1 MSSSAGRVVRY
12 AIALA
17 IFLPTA
23 AYAQDGDKVTAE
35 QAIDTAKQAYGPPAK
50 EKKSKCPAPEPG
62 GPIVVCGELEEQS
75 QFRVKSSM
83 ELDPS
88 TVKDIVPRAPDF
100 EPHYPGPVVAR
111 GCFVPPCPKPM
122 PVMIDLKAIPEAPPG
137 SDADRVAR
145 GLAPRGYDGP
155 PPAAPKPGTA
165 SGDGQPDSPVNNG
178 DAVQGS
184 AGENE
189 PPVTLPE

>member
-1 MSSSAGRVVRY
+1 M
-12 AIALA
+12 
-17 IFLPTA
+17 
-23 AYAQDGDKVTAE
+23 TAE
-35 QAIDTAKQAYGPPAK
+35 EAIDTAKQAYGPPAK
-50 EKKSKCPAPEPG
+50 EKKSKCLPPEPG
-62 GPIVVCGELEEQS
+62 GPIVVCAELEEQS

-88 TVKDIVPRAPDF
+88 TVKDIVPRAPDL

-145 GLAPRGYDGP
+145 GLAPRGYEGEP
-155 PPAAPKPGTA
+155 PEAGNPGA
-165 SGDGQPDSPVNNG
+165 VLGDGANPNEGNSTSATSDGLPATPTISDDAVPDSE
-178 DAVQGS
+178 S
-184 AGENE
+184 E
-189 PPVTLPE
+189 PPVTPPE